1 MRWLAD
7 ENIPGYAI
15 AYLRGRGEDVLSI
28 AETTPAVSDIEVLAL
43 ARREQRLL
51 ISFDRDHGDL
61 VFNRGFAPPRGI
73 VFLRFSPPTPEV
85 VSTVFPAHA
94 GMNQSCAGRVL
105 LHGDNACEVTTCFL
119 REGVT
124 GWGRDCPE

>member
-1 MRWLAD
+1 MHWLAD

-28 AETTPAVSDIEVLAL
+28 AETSPAVSDIEVLAL

-61 VFNRGFAPPRGI
+61 VFNRGVAPPRAI
-73 VFLRFSPPTPEV
+73 IYLRFSPPTPAALAPVLSGLISLGEAALDGQF
-85 VSTVFPAHA
+85 TVITPEGSRQRPLNPA
-94 GMNQSCAGRVL
+94 
-105 LHGDNACEVTTCFL
+105 
-119 REGVT
+119 
-124 GWGRDCPE
+124 P